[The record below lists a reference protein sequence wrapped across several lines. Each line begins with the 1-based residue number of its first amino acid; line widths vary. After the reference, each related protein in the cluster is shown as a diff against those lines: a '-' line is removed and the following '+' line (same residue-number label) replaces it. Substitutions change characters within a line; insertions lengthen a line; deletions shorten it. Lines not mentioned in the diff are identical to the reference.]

1 VGDHRQR
8 HYAAGVRPGIASQ
21 RGTGGRRRAANLRV
35 VWCAR
40 TSGQADPTPF
50 FPGDASTSWF
60 ALDGYDRPGPWCV
73 LHGVP
78 HHVSPVHTDQR
89 PARDNRRDDFCRE
102 PTRPIGRG
110 HLDHLGVLPGDPH
123 LGHLVAVLTSSE
135 AAPMPSPV
143 GSPSALPSSCAGP
156 TPGPIPGST
165 SSGCLPPRLC
175 TCTTRSPSTCL
186 PPRTRSGTW

>member
-123 LGHLVAVLTSSE
+123 LGHLVADRPLLRRTRRL
-135 AAPMPSPV
+135 
-143 GSPSALPSSCAGP
+143 GR
-156 TPGPIPGST
+156 PGPHLVRSRPYALAGRQSFRAT
-165 SSGCLPPRLC
+165 KQLRR
-175 TCTTRSPSTCL
+175 TDTRTD
-186 PPRTRSGTW
+186 TRVDELRMSAT